1 MPLGQILF
9 LPIIESALR
18 FPVNLPEKS
27 QRFFRTCSMA
37 FSSSAIK
44 ALIFSF
50 ERSLHDALE
59 TPPPRFARSPSPCK
73 QGEELRGEAC
83 SRLIDLHL
91 AFAGTSSFVLHS
103 QELRRAG
110 SPLAGS
116 IDILR
121 TGRGFIAILQHPPLP
136 LSVDKCEYLSRRN
149 AVKSEAVPAMLVSPP
164 SHQFPVLQFLRLLAA
179 NPFRDFLARDHPFTI
194 IPILQVLIVQWIEPR
209 FPKPL
214 IRVRISVGAPFLGF
228 VTLG

>member
-149 AVKSEAVPAMLVSPP
+149 AVKSEAVPAMLVSPLP
-164 SHQFPVLQFLRLLAA
+164 INFPFCSFCASSRPIPFEIFLPA
-179 NPFRDFLARDHPFTI
+179 I
-194 IPILQVLIVQWIEPR
+194 IPSP
-209 FPKPL
+209 
-214 IRVRISVGAPFLGF
+214 SYPFF
-228 VTLG
+228 RSS